1 MKFTSDKQRK
11 AIFANM
17 NKFAAKSGTGER
29 LMPVFDQYGISEQTM
44 AETYLPP
51 RDIVEGYTGAM
62 ITVDRFNKNEGPIVI
77 YDLTDKDKKEFMK
90 AYKEGDVIPE
100 HIDRGYRR
108 EKPENTIILAGE
120 DYKKGKYCPI
130 SQYLNIMRETPE
142 GNLKTVKSLAE
153 MERELGRP
161 VYSIPSQK
169 EYIPGGLAE
178 GKSDDEFCPVQL
190 EKGIQVEMEHV
201 VKFTDKGNV
210 RKPKETDLAKAK
222 EISKDHLS
230 EIPDYYDR
238 LEKLEEGAKED
249 GVFVDVGA
257 AKKAGEFARDPR
269 VIRSSDVTGF
279 VKPEFDEAMMKPV
292 TIVPK
297 SDISARI
304 LAAKTRSGIE
314 QMEDR

>member
-120 DYKKGKYCPI
+120 DYKVEDPGSISHMIIKGNKSFNEEELSPRKRKDAIRDFAEIERI
-130 SQYLNIMRETPE
+130 SGE
-142 GNLKTVKSLAE
+142 
-153 MERELGRP
+153 P
-161 VYSIPSQK
+161 VYSDRPKIIIKSAELFELLNGNAKKPLKVEEFSEEDKLVQQMERSYDTPSKKTTRGKLREAIQRAYDDRGIDADIDN
-169 EYIPGGLAE
+169 EYSR
-178 GKSDDEFCPVQL
+178 KSLDEFI
-190 EKGIQVEMEHV
+190 KEHREEI
-201 VKFTDKGNV
+201 
-210 RKPKETDLAKAK
+210 RKRHDN
-222 EISKDHLS
+222 
-230 EIPDYYDR
+230 
-238 LEKLEEGAKED
+238 
-249 GVFVDVGA
+249 
-257 AKKAGEFARDPR
+257 
-269 VIRSSDVTGF
+269 
-279 VKPEFDEAMMKPV
+279 
-292 TIVPK
+292 
-297 SDISARI
+297 
-304 LAAKTRSGIE
+304 
-314 QMEDR
+314 